1 MQQFHRSGYK
11 YTYSTN
17 TQSYVRTH
25 TNTSTLLHR
34 KGGKENEKPLKVRT
48 WPELKSKL
56 SHTIVCHRIRL

>member
-17 TQSYVRTH
+17 TQSTH
-25 TNTSTLLHR
+25 TYETSTLLHR
-34 KGGKENEKPLKVRT
+34 KGGKENEKPLKERT